1 MINSRLNKRGAASEP
16 DEPASQPTDTPVSPG
31 ESNTAKAKRQ
41 SDIKNVISTIAI
53 LILAPLIAI
62 FLSAFVFQ
70 SYRVDGSSMETTLQN
85 NDWLIVW
92 KLPRTWSRIT
102 GHQYVPKRGDVVIFV
117 GGQQLVPFGQDAS
130 KQLVKRVVALPGE
143 SVEVKN
149 GQLLVFNKQH
159 PNGFDPDKT
168 LAYGKVIGD
177 TEPMNTNGIIKLGPN
192 QIFVCGDNRPG
203 SLDSRS
209 FGPVQLNSVVGQL
222 VLRFLPLDKTKAF

>member
-1 MINSRLNKRGAASEP
+1 MINSRLNKRGEAATP
-16 DEPASQPTDTPVSPG
+16 DEPSTQPVGTPPATS
-31 ESNTAKAKRQ
+31 ESNAAKRR
-41 SDIKNVISTIAI
+41 SDIKNIISTIAI

-92 KLPRTWSRIT
+92 KLPRTVARIT

-168 LAYGKVIGD
+168 LPYGKVIGD
-177 TEPMNTNGIIKLGPN
+177 TEPMNTNGIIKLGAN

-209 FGPVQLNSVVGQL
+209 FGPVNLNSVVGQL